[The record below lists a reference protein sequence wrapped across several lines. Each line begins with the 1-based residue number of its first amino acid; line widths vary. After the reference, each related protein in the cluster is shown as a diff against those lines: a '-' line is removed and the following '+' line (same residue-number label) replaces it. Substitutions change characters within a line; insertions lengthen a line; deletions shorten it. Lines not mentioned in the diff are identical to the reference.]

1 MSGLNGLSAIN
12 YKGSSADIDNIKT
25 QVSTI
30 GIATIGTLNVTNIN
44 NPKLTCLISKFN
56 SMFIHSDVSGCV
68 VNDLSPYFKQ
78 LICQT
83 VNECP
88 YYCNDCSGTPYEI
101 VRGLANN
108 FNSSDNSNS
117 FFREEIMNDDDNDD
131 DDNDDDDISI
141 MESNNSYESRK
152 FATYSKFIS
161 KNLSTNENLKNNNL
175 IIISLDKISKGKWI
189 FNGNISVEIPS
200 LTSISNIKLFVYLDE
215 NVVSSGEIDLG
226 SHSQTNSS
234 TIKSHPFNLMFNND
248 LEGKELKI
256 GIISFNNENE
266 NEIKLLETTNFFA
279 NKM

>member
-1 MSGLNGLSAIN
+1 MPSLGSANSIN
-12 YKGSSADIDNIKT
+12 VRSQSANVGDIQADTLTCGNVNIA
-25 QVSTI
+25 V
-30 GIATIGTLNVTNIN
+30 LN
-44 NPKLTCLISKFN
+44 NPQLNCLSTKFN
-56 SMFIHSDVSGCV
+56 SMFIQSASDVSGCV
-68 VNDLSPYFKQ
+68 VADLSTYFKQ

-88 YYCNDCSGTPYEI
+88 YYYCNDCGVPPRVI

-117 FFREEIMNDDDNDD
+117 FFHEEIMNDDNLLNTDF
-131 DDNDDDDISI
+131 SI
-141 MESNNSYESRK
+141 MESDNSYESRK
-152 FATYSKFIS
+152 LTTYSKFIT

-189 FNGNISVEIPS
+189 FNGNISLEIPS
-200 LTSISNIKLFVYLDE
+200 LTSVSNIKLFVYLDE

-234 TIKSHPFNLMFNND
+234 SIKSHPFNLMFNND

-256 GIISFNNENE
+256 GIISFNNK